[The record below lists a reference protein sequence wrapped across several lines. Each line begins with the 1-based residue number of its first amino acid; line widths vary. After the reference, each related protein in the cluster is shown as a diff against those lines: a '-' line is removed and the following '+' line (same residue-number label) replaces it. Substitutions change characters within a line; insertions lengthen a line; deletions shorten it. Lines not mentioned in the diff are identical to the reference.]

1 MASFEM
7 NRKQK
12 PERAL
17 SHNQMLVSNSI
28 LLGWE
33 ILYKRLHVYQFFLE
47 AYHYYT
53 YPVFYIR
60 IDGPLFDFLS
70 LKGVQVNTSG
80 ALQ

>member
-17 SHNQMLVSNSI
+17 SHNQMLISNSI
-28 LLGWE
+28 LLGWVSLQE
-33 ILYKRLHVYQFFLE
+33 TACIPVFLE
-47 AYHYYT
+47 AYHYYI